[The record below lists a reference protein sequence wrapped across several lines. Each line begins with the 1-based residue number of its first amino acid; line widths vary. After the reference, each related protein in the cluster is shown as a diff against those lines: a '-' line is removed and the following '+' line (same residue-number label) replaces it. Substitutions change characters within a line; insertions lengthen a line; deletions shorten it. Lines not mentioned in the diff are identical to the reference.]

1 MVAFRWSQN
10 PQGLPKHPLLLL
22 TISYQVQFSPH
33 LSSAFSKRIFQII
46 FPFSIASIVT
56 LNLGTNRIRLNPKFV
71 WEFLI
76 MIIFSCWIN
85 PCLSMTG
92 TKFFQLKFPLLLPSN
107 SMTYCKLP
115 LMPPSPFPNPKQ
127 KAKNRISPGLLP
139 GSKSCLW
146 SHKNRQSVKKRERLQ
161 HYKTCRNLYDKLVKL
176 AKRIYYN
183 KLLLDANKDS
193 KKTWS
198 ILKDIISE
206 TNPNNSMLNKL
217 NISQPDSFQLELKD
231 PQLIAEFFNSFLPR
245 LAKDIRTL
253 SLLRTPLNV
262 YRHMTIYISNRL
274 LKQIIHS
281 ISRPLAHIFNQSLLL
296 GIFPDFYKLV
306 KVIPIFKSG
315 DKCDPNNYR
324 PTSLLSAF
332 SKILE
337 KIVYNRMLNF
347 IYKCNLIY
355 PRSNLDF

>member
-107 SMTYCKLP
+107 SMTYFKLP

-139 GSKSCLW
+139 GSKSRLFT
-146 SHKNRQSVKKRERLQ
+146 KTAYKKSL
-161 HYKTCRNLYDKLVKL
+161 
-176 AKRIYYN
+176 
-183 KLLLDANKDS
+183 
-193 KKTWS
+193 KKE
-198 ILKDIISE
+198 D
-206 TNPNNSMLNKL
+206 
-217 NISQPDSFQLELKD
+217 
-231 PQLIAEFFNSFLPR
+231 
-245 LAKDIRTL
+245 
-253 SLLRTPLNV
+253 
-262 YRHMTIYISNRL
+262 
-274 LKQIIHS
+274 
-281 ISRPLAHIFNQSLLL
+281 
-296 GIFPDFYKLV
+296 
-306 KVIPIFKSG
+306 
-315 DKCDPNNYR
+315 
-324 PTSLLSAF
+324 
-332 SKILE
+332 
-337 KIVYNRMLNF
+337 VYNIL
-347 IYKCNLIY
+347 
-355 PRSNLDF
+355 